1 MSDFLTTCQ
10 QRVNRSLEQTLESAF
25 HSPEHSVNGP
35 QSCPEHLRSAL
46 AYALN
51 APGKRLRAAL
61 IFAIGEALDQPAQD
75 LDKLA
80 VAIEMIHAYSLVHD
94 DLPAMDDDNYRRGQ
108 LTVHKQFDDA
118 TAILVGDALQTL
130 AFETLTHL
138 DHGSAETTRKRIR
151 LFAQSSGLN
160 GMVGGQ
166 ARDLTA
172 EGQTLTL
179 QQLTQLHQMKTGALF
194 VTACLAGAI
203 GHTDHERLSPILRRY
218 GEALGLAF
226 QVQDDILDIEGDSA
240 TLGKPQGSDCRSD
253 KATFVKLMGLD
264 GAKRYRDQFIQQA
277 QAALSELPFQS
288 PFLTDL
294 TDFVRRRTS

>member
-1 MSDFLTTCQ
+1 LSDFLTACQ
-10 QRVNRSLEQTLESAF
+10 QRVNCSLEKTLEAAF
-25 HSPEHSVNGP
+25 HSPGQSVNGT

-61 IFAIGEALDQPAQD
+61 IFAIGEALDQPAQN
-75 LDKLA
+75 LNKLA

-94 DLPAMDDDNYRRGQ
+94 DLPAMDDDDYRRGQ

-130 AFETLTHL
+130 AFETLTNL
-138 DHGSAETTRKRIR
+138 DLCSAKATRNLVR

-172 EGQTLTL
+172 EGQMLTL
-179 QQLTQLHQMKTGALF
+179 EQLTQLHQMKTGALF

-203 GHTDHERLSPILRRY
+203 GHPDYEIMSPRLRRY

-226 QVQDDILDIEGDSA
+226 QVQDDILDIESDSA

-253 KATFVKLMGLD
+253 KATFVKLMGLE
-264 GAKRYRDQFIQQA
+264 GAKRYRDQFIQRA
-277 QAALSELPFQS
+277 QTALSELPFQS
-288 PFLTDL
+288 PFLTGL
-294 TDFVRRRTS
+294 TDFVRTRRF